1 MTRDVLAASPSTAV
15 PEAMAI
21 MVDGKFRHLPV
32 VKDGR
37 VVGMISMRDLM
48 AWASLTIRS
57 GGHSE
62 LDEVDT
68 AELLAAWA
76 AKQGLDRAK
85 FLEQYNSFPVV
96 TKVRRATQLQEQY
109 KVDGVPSL
117 GIAGRYFTSG
127 SMAGN
132 MQKALQV
139 TDYLIAQ
146 ASKRS
151 KA

>member
-1 MTRDVLAASPSTAV
+1 MDLAEIMAVNFAVVSPAATLADASRRMVDIDTGAAAVVEDGELVGMISERDLLRVFRDGGSPDQLVEERMSRDIVHAAPTTAI

-68 AELLAAWA
+68 AEI
-76 AKQGLDRAK
+76 GRAH
-85 FLEQYNSFPVV
+85 V
-96 TKVRRATQLQEQY
+96 
-109 KVDGVPSL
+109 
-117 GIAGRYFTSG
+117 
-127 SMAGN
+127 
-132 MQKALQV
+132 
-139 TDYLIAQ
+139 
-146 ASKRS
+146 
-151 KA
+151 

>member
-1 MTRDVLAASPSTAV
+1 MELAEIMAVNFAVVSPDATLADASRRMVDVDTGAAAVVEDGERVGMISERDLLRVFRDGGSPDQLVEERMSRDIVHAAPSTAV

-62 LDEVDT
+62 LDEIDT
-68 AELLAAWA
+68 AELLATINRMRTGA
-76 AKQGLDRAK
+76 A
-85 FLEQYNSFPVV
+85 
-96 TKVRRATQLQEQY
+96 
-109 KVDGVPSL
+109 
-117 GIAGRYFTSG
+117 
-127 SMAGN
+127 
-132 MQKALQV
+132 
-139 TDYLIAQ
+139 
-146 ASKRS
+146 
-151 KA
+151 

>member
-1 MTRDVLAASPSTAV
+1 V

-68 AELLAAWA
+68 AELLATINRMRTGA
-76 AKQGLDRAK
+76 A
-85 FLEQYNSFPVV
+85 
-96 TKVRRATQLQEQY
+96 
-109 KVDGVPSL
+109 
-117 GIAGRYFTSG
+117 
-127 SMAGN
+127 
-132 MQKALQV
+132 
-139 TDYLIAQ
+139 
-146 ASKRS
+146 
-151 KA
+151 

>member
-1 MTRDVLAASPSTAV
+1 MDLAEIMATTFAVVSPTATLADASRRMIDVDTGAAVVIDNEALVGMISERDLLRVFRDGGSPDQLVEERMTRDVLAASPSTAV

-68 AELLAAWA
+68 AELLATINRMRTGA
-76 AKQGLDRAK
+76 A
-85 FLEQYNSFPVV
+85 
-96 TKVRRATQLQEQY
+96 
-109 KVDGVPSL
+109 
-117 GIAGRYFTSG
+117 
-127 SMAGN
+127 
-132 MQKALQV
+132 
-139 TDYLIAQ
+139 
-146 ASKRS
+146 
-151 KA
+151 

>member
-1 MTRDVLAASPSTAV
+1 MNLAEIMTTNFAVVTPQATLADASRRMVDVDTGAAVVVENDRLVGMVSERDLLRVFRDGGSPDQLVEDRMTRDVLSASPPTAG

-48 AWASLTIRS
+48 AWASLAIRS

-68 AELLAAWA
+68 AELLATINRMRTGA
-76 AKQGLDRAK
+76 A
-85 FLEQYNSFPVV
+85 
-96 TKVRRATQLQEQY
+96 
-109 KVDGVPSL
+109 
-117 GIAGRYFTSG
+117 
-127 SMAGN
+127 
-132 MQKALQV
+132 
-139 TDYLIAQ
+139 
-146 ASKRS
+146 
-151 KA
+151 

>member
-1 MTRDVLAASPSTAV
+1 MDLAEIMATTFAVVSPTATLADASRRMIDVDTGAAVVVDNGMISERDLLRVFRDGGSSDQLVEDRMTRDVLAASPSTAV

-37 VVGMISMRDLM
+37 VVGMVSMRDLM

-68 AELLAAWA
+68 AELLATINRMRTGA
-76 AKQGLDRAK
+76 A
-85 FLEQYNSFPVV
+85 
-96 TKVRRATQLQEQY
+96 
-109 KVDGVPSL
+109 
-117 GIAGRYFTSG
+117 
-127 SMAGN
+127 
-132 MQKALQV
+132 
-139 TDYLIAQ
+139 
-146 ASKRS
+146 
-151 KA
+151 